1 MADASFILQPEF
13 QEAHR
18 AHERRE
24 RIHTGKVASALV
36 VFLMPAGVVL
46 DWVVYREELIP
57 FLWIRLFGS
66 ALGVVLWILH
76 ASSFGEKHVRWLG
89 LPIPFVPA
97 FCVAWMVYRTG
108 DPASPYYAGLNL
120 VLLAISVVGHWTLIE
135 SLVVTAGITLLYF
148 FAAVAQSGPITDWS
162 GVVNSLY
169 FLVLTGI
176 IVVTGRS
183 EE

>member
-1 MADASFILQPEF
+1 MVDLSFTLQPEF

-46 DWVVYREELIP
+46 DLAVYPGEVVP

-66 ALGVVLWILH
+66 ALGAVLWILH
-76 ASSFGEKHVRWLG
+76 ASPFGQKHIRWLG

-97 FCVAWMVYRTG
+97 FCIVWMIYRTEN
-108 DPASPYYAGLNL
+108 PISPYYAGLNL
-120 VLLAISVVGHWTLIE
+120 VLLAISVVGHWNLIE
-135 SLVVTAGITLLYF
+135 SLIVTGGVTIMYFMAAAAQSSF
-148 FAAVAQSGPITDWS
+148 FA
-162 GVVNSLY
+162 N
-169 FLVLTGI
+169 
-176 IVVTGRS
+176 
-183 EE
+183 